1 MSGAFGIHR
10 SILLLSGI
18 LEPTWPRAEGDISAG
33 RFKGL
38 SLISTPH
45 IQAKPIISRVTHD
58 ATGQVEN
65 AFEDV

>member
-18 LEPTWPRAEGDISAG
+18 LEPPWPRAEGDVSVG

-38 SLISTPH
+38 SLILTPH
-45 IQAKPIISRVTHD
+45 IQAKPMVSRVTHD
-58 ATGQVEN
+58 ATIQ
-65 AFEDV
+65 